1 METRNQQNPSRFQIV
16 KLEERIAPTSCLIP
30 CLPSLSVPNVSV
42 GVGVG
47 ISTCPVGVSAC
58 VSLSLGSCH

>member
-1 METRNQQNPSRFQIV
+1 METSTQKNPSRFQIV

-47 ISTCPVGVSAC
+47 VSTCPVGASVG